1 MGRRSGGSRG
11 RKTSVA
17 EAETHLNQ
25 MLDETGKK
33 EELRDKILEDLSETA
48 WRDQVKFKNQFF
60 ELLFPKNSI
69 FKVKLAVLEAV
80 HEKGPENATVED
92 LVQDIAPKASAM
104 VPDHIRKSMAK
115 EIKQFLKDQQDY

>member
-1 MGRRSGGSRG
+1 MGRRSGDRN

-17 EAETHLNQ
+17 EAETQLNQ

-48 WRDQVKFKNQFF
+48 WRDQVFPQIGQF
-60 ELLFPKNSI
+60 LKYRLKIYLF

-115 EIKQFLKDQQDY
+115 EIKQFLKEQQDY

>member
-1 MGRRSGGSRG
+1 MGRRSGDRN

-17 EAETHLNQ
+17 EAETQLNQ

-48 WRDQVKFKNQFF
+48 WRDQVFTKIRQFLKNC
-60 ELLFPKNSI
+60 LKIYL

-115 EIKQFLKDQQDY
+115 EIKQFLKEQQDY

>member
-1 MGRRSGGSRG
+1 MGRRSGGRN

-17 EAETHLNQ
+17 EAETQLNQ

-48 WRDQVKFKNQFF
+48 WRDQVFPQIGQFLKYRLKIF
-60 ELLFPKNSI
+60 L

-92 LVQDIAPKASAM
+92 LVQDIAPKASATLNA
-104 VPDHIRKSMAK
+104 VAKKS
-115 EIKQFLKDQQDY
+115 

>member
-1 MGRRSGGSRG
+1 MGRRSGDRN

-17 EAETHLNQ
+17 EAETQLNQ

-48 WRDQVKFKNQFF
+48 WRDQ
-60 ELLFPKNSI
+60 
-69 FKVKLAVLEAV
+69 VKLAVLEAV

-115 EIKQFLKDQQDY
+115 EIKKFLNEQQDY

>member
-1 MGRRSGGSRG
+1 MGRRSGDRN

-17 EAETHLNQ
+17 EAETQLNQ

-48 WRDQVKFKNQFF
+48 WRDQVFTKIGQFLKYCLKIYF
-60 ELLFPKNSI
+60 

-115 EIKQFLKDQQDY
+115 EIKQFLNEQQDY

>member
-1 MGRRSGGSRG
+1 MGRRSGGRN

-17 EAETHLNQ
+17 EAETQLNQ

-48 WRDQVKFKNQFF
+48 WRDQVFPQIGQF
-60 ELLFPKNSI
+60 LKYRLKIYLF

-115 EIKQFLKDQQDY
+115 EIKQFLKEQQDY

>member
-1 MGRRSGGSRG
+1 MGRRSGDRN

-17 EAETHLNQ
+17 EAETQLNQ

-48 WRDQVKFKNQFF
+48 WRDQVFTKIRQFLKNC
-60 ELLFPKNSI
+60 LKIYL

-104 VPDHIRKSMAK
+104 VPDHIRKSMVK
-115 EIKQFLKDQQDY
+115 EIKQFLKEQQDY

>member
-1 MGRRSGGSRG
+1 MGRRSGDRN

-17 EAETHLNQ
+17 EAETQLNQ

-48 WRDQVKFKNQFF
+48 WRDQVFTKIRQFFKNCLKIP
-60 ELLFPKNSI
+60 LL
-69 FKVKLAVLEAV
+69 KVKLAVLEAV

-115 EIKQFLKDQQDY
+115 EIKQFLKEQQDY

>member
-1 MGRRSGGSRG
+1 MGRRSGDRN

-17 EAETHLNQ
+17 EAETQLNQ

-48 WRDQVKFKNQFF
+48 WRDQVFTKICQFLKNCL
-60 ELLFPKNSI
+60 EISLL
-69 FKVKLAVLEAV
+69 KVKLAVLEAV

-115 EIKQFLKDQQDY
+115 EIKQFLKEQQDY

>member
-1 MGRRSGGSRG
+1 MGRRSGDRN

-17 EAETHLNQ
+17 EAETQLNQ

-48 WRDQVKFKNQFF
+48 WRDQVFIKISQFLNKSKN
-60 ELLFPKNSI
+60 LS

-115 EIKQFLKDQQDY
+115 EIKQFLKEQQDY

>member
-48 WRDQVKFKNQFF
+48 WRDQVKFKNQFL
-60 ELLFPKNSI
+60 ELLFKK
-69 FKVKLAVLEAV
+69 F
-80 HEKGPENATVED
+80 
-92 LVQDIAPKASAM
+92 
-104 VPDHIRKSMAK
+104 
-115 EIKQFLKDQQDY
+115 QFLRSNWQFWKQCMKKVRKMPPSKTWFKILLPKLLQWFRITFENQWQKKLNSF